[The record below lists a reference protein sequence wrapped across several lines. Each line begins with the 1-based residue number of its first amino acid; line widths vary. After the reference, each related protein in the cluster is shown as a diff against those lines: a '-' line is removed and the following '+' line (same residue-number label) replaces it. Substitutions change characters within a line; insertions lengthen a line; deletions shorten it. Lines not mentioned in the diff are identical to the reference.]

1 MTICYFTATGK
12 CLYVSRR
19 IGGSLLSIPQ
29 IKRQKENVIEDDAG
43 KVNTQHCHEQGKV
56 RKNLKPIMGAEGKEY
71 AFFCWG
77 GTNA

>member
-1 MTICYFTATGK
+1 MSVCFSKDWREFAFHHTDQAAEG
-12 CLYVSRR
+12 
-19 IGGSLLSIPQ
+19 
-29 IKRQKENVIEDDAG
+29 NVIEDDAG

-56 RKNLKPIMGAEGKEY
+56 RKNLKPIMGAEGKEN